1 MNWIDIACAACLLV
15 FSVLGLWRGLLSS
28 VFKLCGW
35 VAAILGAYFA
45 QDLLGDFF
53 IRNFA
58 FGDFAAHLIC
68 TCIGFLVPFLLFSFI
83 GHIVGD
89 SIKNTIVG
97 KTNRILGLL
106 FGVLKA
112 SLICF
117 VLLTVLHLLPVEGS
131 LKAMRNDAVSYS
143 IYKSS
148 IEAMGYSS
156 DEVNLRKMA
165 KEKASELTKTI
176 TDKTIDKAKDTAEE
190 AADSAKAAVKNA
202 ADSVANKV
210 SETAEKAKD
219 AAIAAKDAAKDAA
232 IKAFENDKSNAP
244 KDTSKVKNNSK

>member
-15 FSVLGLWRGLLSS
+15 FSVIGLWRGLLSS

-35 VAAILGAYFA
+35 IAAIFGAYFA

-53 IRNFA
+53 VRNFA

-68 TCIGFLVPFLLFSFI
+68 TCIGFLIPFLLFSFI

-89 SIKNTIVG
+89 SIKDTIVG

-106 FGVLKA
+106 FGIIKA

-117 VLLTVLHLLPVEGS
+117 VFLTIMHLLPVEGN
-131 LKAMRNDAVSYS
+131 LKNVRNDAIAYS

-148 IEAMGYSS
+148 LEAMGYSS

-202 ADSVANKV
+202 ADSVATKV
-210 SETAEKAKD
+210 NETAEKAKD
-219 AAIAAKDAAKDAA
+219 AAIAAKDAAVKTFEESKSSTAKSSSSAA
-232 IKAFENDKSNAP
+232 KK
-244 KDTSKVKNNSK
+244 

>member
-15 FSVLGLWRGLLSS
+15 FSVIGLWRGLLSS

-35 VAAILGAYFA
+35 IAAIFGAYFA
-45 QDLLGDFF
+45 QDLFGDFF
-53 IRNFA
+53 VRNFA

-68 TCIGFLVPFLLFSFI
+68 TCIGFLVPFLFFSFI

-106 FGVLKA
+106 FGVVKA
-112 SLICF
+112 TIICF
-117 VLLTVLHLLPVEGS
+117 VLLTILHLLPVEGK
-131 LKAMRNDAVSYS
+131 LKNLRNNAVSYA

-148 IEAMGYSS
+148 LETMGYSS

-176 TDKTIDKAKDTAEE
+176 TDKAKGSPEE
-190 AADSAKAAVKNA
+190 AADSLKSAAKEAATEV
-202 ADSVANKV
+202 SNKV
-210 SETAEKAKD
+210 SETATKAKD
-219 AAIAAKDAAKDAA
+219 AAIAAKDAAVKSLEKSKSDSSKKTKD
-232 IKAFENDKSNAP
+232 DRR
-244 KDTSKVKNNSK
+244 